1 MITGISHACYLVT
14 DLDRAVDF
22 WCNKM
27 GLKKAFDLN
36 LRGGEVRG
44 VFLLAGR
51 RTFVELFEGD
61 AVPIP
66 PNASH
71 KHISYEVDDM
81 EATVKTL
88 RERGVPVTDP
98 VRGGEGSFQAWVTDP
113 DGIRIELQQFT
124 DKSLQVEAMQ
134 RLGD

>member
-88 RERGVPVTDP
+88 RERGVQVTDP

-124 DKSLQVEAMQ
+124 DKSLQVEAIA

>member
-14 DLDRAVDF
+14 DLDRAIDF

-27 GLKKAFDLN
+27 GLEKAFDFD

-51 RTFVELFEGD
+51 RTFVEIFEGD
-61 AVPIP
+61 AVPLP

-81 EATVKTL
+81 EETVKTL
-88 RERGVPVTDP
+88 RERGVEVTDP

-124 DKSLQVEAMQ
+124 DQSLQVEAMK

>member
-1 MITGISHACYLVT
+1 MITGISHACYLVS

-51 RTFVELFEGD
+51 RTFVEIFEGEP
-61 AVPIP
+61 VPLP

-81 EATVKTL
+81 EETVKTL
-88 RERGVPVTDP
+88 RERGVEVTDP

-113 DGIRIELQQFT
+113 EGIRIELQQFT
-124 DKSLQVEAMQ
+124 DQSLQVEAIQ